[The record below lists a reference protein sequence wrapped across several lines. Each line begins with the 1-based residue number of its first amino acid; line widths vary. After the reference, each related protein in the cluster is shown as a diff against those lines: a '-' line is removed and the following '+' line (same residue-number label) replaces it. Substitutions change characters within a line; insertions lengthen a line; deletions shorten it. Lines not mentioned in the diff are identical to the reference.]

1 MTHILFLNMFLHVP
15 AGIEMF
21 YYVTFTN
28 THTLT
33 QTYWR
38 RSPVQDC
45 ANTIKFEN
53 QWKRASIEG
62 QNK

>member
-53 QWKRASIEG
+53 Q
-62 QNK
+62 